1 MRRFSLTLLALVT
14 LLMVQSCGPAP
25 NPMFYAAHKGGETV
39 YLFGSIHAADK
50 SFYPLPEK
58 IETAFQSSQ
67 ALAVEVD
74 IRNIDQMKLT
84 TYILSNGMYP
94 EGMTLEKALGDRA
107 EEFKAYCEK
116 EGIPWQQM
124 NPMRPWMASMFL
136 SQMVI
141 QKTGI
146 DPSLGLDLYFM
157 NKAGDR
163 EIISLETMESQLETF
178 SGVPEEVQILSLLEG
193 IDEEEDPVKSLK
205 ELTRLWKKG
214 ERGPLEENIFESRLE
229 KPELEPYYT
238 ALFDV
243 RNRGM
248 EEGIEKAL
256 ARDEI
261 STLFVVVG
269 AGHLLGDQG
278 LVELMKQ
285 KGYEVE
291 RL

>member
-1 MRRFSLTLLALVT
+1 MRRFSLTLLALLT
-14 LLMVQSCGPAP
+14 LLIVQSCGPAP
-25 NPMFYAAHKGGETV
+25 NPLFYAAHKDGETV
-39 YLFGSIHAADK
+39 YLFGSIHAADN

-58 IETAFQSSQ
+58 IETAFEASQ

-74 IRNIDQMKLT
+74 IRNIDQGKLT
-84 TYILSNGMYP
+84 SFILSNGMYSG
-94 EGMTLEKALGDRA
+94 GMTLEKALGDHA

-136 SQMVI
+136 SQMLI
-141 QKTGI
+141 QKIGI
-146 DPSLGLDLYFM
+146 DPFLGLDLYFM
-157 NKAGDR
+157 NKAGNR
-163 EIISLETMESQLETF
+163 EIISLETMESQLETL
-178 SGVPEEVQILSLLEG
+178 SGVPEEVQVLSLIEG
-193 IDEEEDPVKSLK
+193 INEEKDPVKSLK

-214 ERGPLEENIFESRLE
+214 ERVPLEENIFKSRLE

-256 ARDEI
+256 GREEI

-278 LVELMKQ
+278 LVELMRQ
-285 KGYEVE
+285 KGYEIE

>member
-1 MRRFSLTLLALVT
+1 MRRFSLTLLALLT
-14 LLMVQSCGPAP
+14 LLVIQSCGPAP
-25 NPMFYAAHKGGETV
+25 NPLFYAAHKGGETV
-39 YLFGSIHAADK
+39 YLFGSIHAADE

-58 IETAFQSSQ
+58 IETAFESSQ

-74 IRNIDQMKLT
+74 IRDIDQMKLT
-84 TYILSNGMYP
+84 KFILTNGMYP
-94 EGMTLEKALGDRA
+94 QGMTLEQALGEDA
-107 EEFKAYCEK
+107 EKFKAYCEK

-124 NPMRPWMASMFL
+124 NPMRPWMAAMFL
-136 SQMVI
+136 SQMII

-146 DPSLGLDLYFM
+146 DPSQGLDLYFM

-163 EIISLETMESQLETF
+163 EIISLESMESQLETF

-193 IDEEEDPVKSLK
+193 IEEEKDPVKSLK

-214 ERGPLEENIFESRLE
+214 ERVPLEENIFESRLE
-229 KPELEPYYT
+229 KPELEPYYK

-243 RNRGM
+243 RNIGM

-256 ARDEI
+256 AREEI